1 MLQSSCGTSYAAPL
15 VAKTLATLESRIQT
29 RLPAHALRALMIHSC
44 SVPQVL
50 DRAGLG
56 DLRRQFVGFGQPA
69 TVDEMLFDDEHAITL
84 VFSSL
89 LPKDGAKPRSKVMRF
104 PFQWPAALVD
114 PLTGACRGK
123 ITATLVSTPPVD
135 RRFGAEFV
143 RINVEAAVQQRQAVN
158 RKDGKPSYRDV
169 LKKVFLP
176 KDAGAAVPEKE
187 LIKQG
192 MKWWPTKGY
201 QRVLPA
207 EGHGVSSD
215 WQIEVSSL
223 RRSQVDF
230 PAEGIPFC
238 LVVTISDPDRQAAVF
253 QEMRRGLGSQLVQ
266 LGDLLTTQRVR
277 PGG

>member
-1 MLQSSCGTSYAAPL
+1 MLRPADQVDLYLRLQSLVGAPW
-15 VAKTLATLESRIQT
+15 ARPQPPRGQT
-29 RLPAHALRALMIHSC
+29 
-44 SVPQVL
+44 
-50 DRAGLG
+50 
-56 DLRRQFVGFGQPA
+56 
-69 TVDEMLFDDEHAITL
+69 
-84 VFSSL
+84 
-89 LPKDGAKPRSKVMRF
+89 
-104 PFQWPAALVD
+104 
-114 PLTGACRGK
+114 
-123 ITATLVSTPPVD
+123 
-135 RRFGAEFV
+135 
-143 RINVEAAVQQRQAVN
+143 NRQA
-158 RKDGKPSYRDV
+158 PV

-201 QRVLPA
+201 RRVLPA
-207 EGHGVSSD
+207 EGHGVSSE

-238 LVVTISDPDRQAAVF
+238 LVVTISDPDRQASVF